1 MGAFTVIDMAAR
13 PEIYC
18 QCRQEDR
25 FMGWSGYLPRSEK
38 SSFLSRRI
46 IENSICT
53 RMKPFAHSKRILTIL
68 ILFPLIIISCDK
80 AIDPNM
86 DYQGER
92 TSIGEYLNSKLDL
105 MTWDE
110 AIMTWGEPGSTFNG
124 DEVFLATWGGQ
135 KSGRAIFPIN
145 KMIFIAPI
153 ESGWQLR
160 LTFNKK
166 TRKLASWQYE
176 KW

>member
-1 MGAFTVIDMAAR
+1 MRTRV
-13 PEIYC
+13 
-18 QCRQEDR
+18 
-25 FMGWSGYLPRSEK
+25 K
-38 SSFLSRRI
+38 SFNHLKELLI
-46 IENSICT
+46 IS
-53 RMKPFAHSKRILTIL
+53 
-68 ILFPLIIISCDK
+68 ILFTLIIISCK
-80 AIDPNM
+80 KPLDPKM

-92 TSIGEYLNSKLDL
+92 TSIGEYLNSKLNL
-105 MTWDE
+105 MTWDD

-135 KSGRAIFPIN
+135 KSGGAIFPIN